1 MKHKFRVLSLIM
13 VFALAFGS
21 INAVP
26 VYADQTE
33 SQNESTQLTSLAIT
47 DLAEPVAGQPLDGKA
62 TVTSAEGVTWEI
74 PVIWVDDTGVV
85 ATVAQAGHKYFPTF
99 AFYVPSGYTVKGR
112 NSNGAFSVSL
122 PGFVTNLMGAGN
134 LLFVADESTGI
145 TYLTWTISGISG
157 IPATYAAGQPG
168 TVQSTEA
175 ETGSGSES
183 NSSSD
188 ETDPFWEATVHC
200 GPNTLNKYGAEN
212 LAWLVALIK
221 HEIQPRAVGA
231 LLDGFPAF
239 SEAAKNNLLGD
250 QISLYVY
257 DVTVDK
263 PAQNQAK
270 NVAGCLAYVNGSY
283 NNGIYE
289 YQIGV
294 NIDGMLELKNGEY
307 AIKDGQ
313 KTELENTL
321 VHELMHGLMDDYVR
335 TGMASG
341 DWPFP
346 NSPNPTKEYNAFP
359 RWFIEGSAT
368 TVERAN
374 VFWAS
379 TYESIK
385 NMGNG
390 KYTKEAV
397 KNFFGTAGNSID
409 QYKKDYNNSIVGS
422 YVGGYLACVYLGAK
436 IATGDGDYTSEDV
449 RKGFNTILE
458 NLHNGESLDSIIK
471 NYTPYGGLLDF
482 ENNFLKDD
490 GSSQFAADLL
500 NYYDEVSSKIGK
512 RANGSILMDFETTA
526 DSPLEGRGETSENQ
540 KTLLIVGD
548 TNDGVASTVDDKLA
562 IQSAGSYHTWSATDD
577 DPNKFNEASS
587 AAAKPDEEIANQ
599 AAEIPVQ
606 AAETPVQ
613 AAETPVQ
620 AAETPVQATE
630 TAVQAAEIP
639 VQAAEETPVQPA
651 VVPVQAADNSE
662 PSTDQGA
669 VPEACIVPEAI
680 TPVPDQDDSQDAG
693 SDEGQADQESET
705 EETDGSA
712 TTETGE

>member
-13 VFALAFGS
+13 AFALAFGS

-33 SQNESTQLTSLAIT
+33 SQNESTQLTNLAIT

-74 PVIWVDDTGVV
+74 PVIWVDDSGVV

-99 AFYVPSGYTVKGR
+99 VFYVPSGYTIKGR
-112 NSNGAFSVSL
+112 NSNGVFSVSL

-200 GPNTLNKYGAEN
+200 GTNTLDKYGAEN

-250 QISLYVY
+250 KIGLYVY

-270 NVAGCLAYVNGSY
+270 NVDGALAYVNASY
-283 NNGIYE
+283 KNGIYE
-289 YQIGV
+289 YLIGV
-294 NIDGMLELKNGEY
+294 NINGMLELKNGEY

-341 DWPFP
+341 DSAYHD
-346 NSPNPTKEYNAFP
+346 NPNPTKEYNAFP
-359 RWFIEGSAT
+359 RWFFEGSAT
-368 TVERAN
+368 TVERAY

-379 TYESIK
+379 TYDSIK

-390 KYTKEAV
+390 QYTSEAV
-397 KNFFGTAGNSID
+397 KNFFSAAENSLD
-409 QYKKDYNNSIVGS
+409 QYKKDYDKSIVGS

-436 IATGDGDYTSEDV
+436 IATGDGNYTSEDV
-449 RKGFNTILE
+449 RNGFNTILE
-458 NLHNGESLDSIIK
+458 KLHNGESLDSIIK
-471 NYTPYGGLLDF
+471 TYTSYGGLLDF
-482 ENNFLKDD
+482 EDNFLKDD

-500 NYYDEVSSKIGK
+500 NYYDQVGSDIGK

-540 KTLLIVGD
+540 GTLLIVDD
-548 TNDGVASTVDDKLA
+548 TNDDVASSVDDKIA

-577 DPNKFNEASS
+577 DPNKYNEASS
-587 AAAKPDEEIANQ
+587 AAAKPNEEIANQ
-599 AAEIPVQ
+599 AAEIPVP
-606 AAETPVQ
+606 AA
-613 AAETPVQ
+613 
-620 AAETPVQATE
+620 
-630 TAVQAAEIP
+630 
-639 VQAAEETPVQPA
+639 ETPVQPA
-651 VVPVQAADNSE
+651 VVPVLATDNSE

-669 VPEACIVPEAI
+669 VPEVCIVPEAI
-680 TPVPDQDDSQDAG
+680 TPVPDQDDGQNAG
-693 SDEGQADQESET
+693 ADEGQADQESVT
-705 EETDGSA
+705 EETDGST

>member
-13 VFALAFGS
+13 AFALAFGS

-33 SQNESTQLTSLAIT
+33 SQNESTQLTNLAIT
-47 DLAEPVAGQPLDGKA
+47 DLVEPVAGQPLDGKA

-74 PVIWVDDTGVV
+74 PVIWVDDSGVV

-99 AFYVPSGYTVKGR
+99 AFYVPSGYTIKGR
-112 NSNGAFSVSL
+112 NSNGVFSVSL

-200 GPNTLNKYGAEN
+200 GTNTLDKYGAEN

-239 SEAAKNNLLGD
+239 SEAARNNLLGD
-250 QISLYVY
+250 KIGLYVY

-270 NVAGCLAYVNGSY
+270 NVDGALAYVNASY
-283 NNGIYE
+283 KNGIYE
-289 YQIGV
+289 YLIGV
-294 NIDGMLELKNGEY
+294 NINGMLELKNGEY

-341 DWPFP
+341 DSAYPD
-346 NSPNPTKEYNAFP
+346 NPNPTKEYNAFP
-359 RWFIEGSAT
+359 RWFFEGSAT
-368 TVERAN
+368 TVERAY

-379 TYESIK
+379 TYDSIK

-390 KYTKEAV
+390 QYTSEAV
-397 KNFFGTAGNSID
+397 KNFFSVEENSLD
-409 QYKKDYNNSIVGS
+409 EYKRNFDKSIVGS

-436 IATGDGDYTSEDV
+436 IATGDGNYTSEDV

-458 NLHNGESLDSIIK
+458 KLHNGESLDSIIK
-471 NYTPYGGLLDF
+471 NNTPYGGLLDF
-482 ENNFLKDD
+482 EDKFLKDD

-500 NYYDEVSSKIGK
+500 NYYDQVGSNIGK

-540 KTLLIVGD
+540 GTLLIVDD
-548 TNDGVASTVDDKLA
+548 TNDDVASSVDDKIA

-577 DPNKFNEASS
+577 DPNKYNEASS

-606 AAETPVQ
+606 AAEIPVQAAEIPVQ

-620 AAETPVQATE
+620 AAETPVQ
-630 TAVQAAEIP
+630 
-639 VQAAEETPVQPA
+639 PA
-651 VVPVQAADNSE
+651 VVPVQATDNSE

-669 VPEACIVPEAI
+669 VPEVCIVPEAI
-680 TPVPDQDDSQDAG
+680 TPVPDQDDGQNAG
-693 SDEGQADQESET
+693 ADEGQADQESVT
-705 EETDGSA
+705 EETDGST

>member
-13 VFALAFGS
+13 AFALAFGS

-74 PVIWVDDTGVV
+74 PVIWVDDSGVV

-175 ETGSGSES
+175 ETESGSES

-200 GPNTLNKYGAEN
+200 GPNTLDKYGAEN

-283 NNGIYE
+283 KNDIYE

-313 KTELENTL
+313 KAELENTL

-346 NSPNPTKEYNAFP
+346 NSPNTTNKYNAFP

-385 NMGNG
+385 NKGNG
-390 KYTKEAV
+390 DEYTAEAV

-436 IATGDGDYTSEDV
+436 IATGDGNYTSEDV

-458 NLHNGESLDSIIK
+458 KLHNGESLDSIIK
-471 NYTPYGGLLDF
+471 NYTPYVGGLLDF

-500 NYYDEVSSKIGK
+500 NYYDEVSSRIGK

-577 DPNKFNEASS
+577 DPNKYNEASS
-587 AAAKPDEEIANQ
+587 VAAKPDEEIANQ

-606 AAETPVQ
+606 AAEIPVQ

-620 AAETPVQATE
+620 AAE
-630 TAVQAAEIP
+630 IP
-639 VQAAEETPVQPA
+639 VQAAETPVQPA
-651 VVPVQAADNSE
+651 VVPVQATDNSE

-669 VPEACIVPEAI
+669 VPEVCIVPEAI
-680 TPVPDQDDSQDAG
+680 TPVPDQDDGQNAG
-693 SDEGQADQESET
+693 SDEGQADQESVT
-705 EETDGSA
+705 EETDGST

>member
-13 VFALAFGS
+13 AFALAFGS

-33 SQNESTQLTSLAIT
+33 SQNESTQLTNLAIT

-74 PVIWVDDTGVV
+74 PVIWVDDSGVV

-99 AFYVPSGYTVKGR
+99 AFYVPSGYTIKGR
-112 NSNGAFSVSL
+112 NSNGVFSVSL

-200 GPNTLNKYGAEN
+200 GTNTLDKYGAEN

-250 QISLYVY
+250 KISLYVY

-270 NVAGCLAYVNGSY
+270 NVDGALAYVNASY
-283 NNGIYE
+283 KNGIYE
-289 YQIGV
+289 YLIGV
-294 NIDGMLELKNGEY
+294 NINGMLELKNGEY
-307 AIKDGQ
+307 AIKDGK

-341 DWPFP
+341 DSAYPD
-346 NSPNPTKEYNAFP
+346 NPNPTKEYNAFP
-359 RWFIEGSAT
+359 RWFFEGSAT
-368 TVERAN
+368 TVERAY

-379 TYESIK
+379 TYDSIK

-390 KYTKEAV
+390 QYTSEAV
-397 KNFFGTAGNSID
+397 KKFFSVEENSLDEYKRNFE
-409 QYKKDYNNSIVGS
+409 KSIVGS

-436 IATGDGDYTSEDV
+436 IATGDGNYTSEDV

-458 NLHNGESLDSIIK
+458 KLHNGESLDSIIK
-471 NYTPYGGLLDF
+471 NNTPYGGLLDF
-482 ENNFLKDD
+482 EDKFLKDD

-500 NYYDEVSSKIGK
+500 NYYDKVGSDIGK

-540 KTLLIVGD
+540 GTLLIVDD
-548 TNDGVASTVDDKLA
+548 TNDDVASSVDDKIA

-577 DPNKFNEASS
+577 DPNKYNEASS

-606 AAETPVQ
+606 AAEIP
-613 AAETPVQ
+613 
-620 AAETPVQATE
+620 
-630 TAVQAAEIP
+630 VQAAEIP
-639 VQAAEETPVQPA
+639 VQEAETPVQPA
-651 VVPVQAADNSE
+651 VVPVQATDNSE

-669 VPEACIVPEAI
+669 VPEVCIVPEAI
-680 TPVPDQDDSQDAG
+680 TPVPDQDDGQNAG
-693 SDEGQADQESET
+693 SDEGQADQESVT
-705 EETDGSA
+705 EETDGST

>member
-13 VFALAFGS
+13 AFALAFGS

-33 SQNESTQLTSLAIT
+33 SQNESTQLTNLAIT

-74 PVIWVDDTGVV
+74 PVIWVDDSGVV

-99 AFYVPSGYTVKGR
+99 AFYVPSGYTIKGR
-112 NSNGAFSVSL
+112 NSNGVFSVSL

-200 GPNTLNKYGAEN
+200 GTNTLDKYGAEN

-250 QISLYVY
+250 KIGLYVY

-270 NVAGCLAYVNGSY
+270 NVDGALAYVNASY
-283 NNGIYE
+283 KNGIYE
-289 YQIGV
+289 YLIGV
-294 NIDGMLELKNGEY
+294 NINGMLELKNGEY

-313 KTELENTL
+313 RTELENTL

-341 DWPFP
+341 DSAYPD
-346 NSPNPTKEYNAFP
+346 NPNPTKEYNAFP
-359 RWFIEGSAT
+359 RWFFEGSAT
-368 TVERAN
+368 TVERAY

-379 TYESIK
+379 TYDSIK

-390 KYTKEAV
+390 QYTSEAV
-397 KNFFGTAGNSID
+397 KNFFSAAENSLD
-409 QYKKDYNNSIVGS
+409 QYKKDYDKSIVGS

-436 IATGDGDYTSEDV
+436 IATGDGNYTSEDV

-458 NLHNGESLDSIIK
+458 KLHNGESLDSIIK
-471 NYTPYGGLLDF
+471 TYTSYGGLLDF

-500 NYYDEVSSKIGK
+500 NYYDKVGSDIGK

-540 KTLLIVGD
+540 GTLLIVDD
-548 TNDGVASTVDDKLA
+548 TNDDVASSVDDKVA
-562 IQSAGSYHTWSATDD
+562 IQSAGSYHTWSATDY
-577 DPNKFNEASS
+577 DPNKYNEASS

-606 AAETPVQ
+606 AAEIPVP
-613 AAETPVQ
+613 AAEIPV
-620 AAETPVQATE
+620 P
-630 TAVQAAEIP
+630 AAEIP
-639 VQAAEETPVQPA
+639 VQAT
-651 VVPVQAADNSE
+651 DNSE

-669 VPEACIVPEAI
+669 VPEVCIVPEAI
-680 TPVPDQDDSQDAG
+680 TPVPDQDDGQNAG
-693 SDEGQADQESET
+693 ADEGQADQESVT
-705 EETDGSA
+705 EETDGST

>member
-13 VFALAFGS
+13 AFALAFGS

-33 SQNESTQLTSLAIT
+33 SQIESTQLTNLAIT
-47 DLAEPVAGQPLDGKA
+47 DLTEPVAGQPLDGKA

-74 PVIWVDDTGVV
+74 PVIWVDDSGVV

-99 AFYVPSGYTVKGR
+99 AFYVPSGYTIKGR
-112 NSNGAFSVSL
+112 NSNGVFSVSL

-134 LLFVADESTGI
+134 LLFVADESIGI

-200 GPNTLNKYGAEN
+200 GTNTLDKYGAEN

-250 QISLYVY
+250 KIGLYVY

-270 NVAGCLAYVNGSY
+270 NVDGALAYVNASY
-283 NNGIYE
+283 KNGIYE
-289 YQIGV
+289 YLIGV
-294 NIDGMLELKNGEY
+294 NINGMLELKNGEY

-313 KTELENTL
+313 KAELENTL
-321 VHELMHGLMDDYVR
+321 VHELTHGLMDDYVR

-346 NSPNPTKEYNAFP
+346 NSPNKTGKFNNFP
-359 RWFIEGSAT
+359 RWFMEGSAT
-368 TVERAN
+368 TVERAY
-374 VFWAS
+374 VFWAP
-379 TYESIK
+379 TYDSIK
-385 NMGNG
+385 KKGNG
-390 KYTKEAV
+390 QYTSEAV
-397 KNFFGTAGNSID
+397 KNFFSEEDNSLD
-409 QYKKDYNNSIVGS
+409 RYKTNFEKSIVGS

-436 IATGDGDYTSEDV
+436 IATEDGKKITSEDV

-458 NLHNGESLDSIIK
+458 KLHNGESLDSIIK
-471 NYTPYGGLLDF
+471 NNTPYKGGLLDF
-482 ENNFLKDD
+482 EDKFLKDD
-490 GSSQFAADLL
+490 ESSQFAADLL
-500 NYYDEVSSKIGK
+500 NYYDTVGSKIGK

-540 KTLLIVGD
+540 GTLLIVDD
-548 TNDGVASTVDDKLA
+548 TNDDVASSVDNTIA

-577 DPNKFNEASS
+577 DPNKYNEASS
-587 AAAKPDEEIANQ
+587 VAAKPDEEIANQ
-599 AAEIPVQ
+599 AAEIPAQ

-620 AAETPVQATE
+620 VA
-630 TAVQAAEIP
+630 
-639 VQAAEETPVQPA
+639 ETPVQPA
-651 VVPVQAADNSE
+651 VVPVQATDNSE
-662 PSTDQGA
+662 SSTDQGA
-669 VPEACIVPEAI
+669 VPEVCIVPEAI
-680 TPVPDQDDSQDAG
+680 TPVPDQDDGQNAG
-693 SDEGQADQESET
+693 SDEGQADQESVT
-705 EETDGSA
+705 EETDGST

>member
-1 MKHKFRVLSLIM
+1 MKYKFRVLSLIM
-13 VFALAFGS
+13 AFALAFGS

-33 SQNESTQLTSLAIT
+33 SQNESTQLTNLAIT

-74 PVIWVDDTGVV
+74 PVIWVDDSGVV

-99 AFYVPSGYTVKGR
+99 AFYVPSGYTIKGR
-112 NSNGAFSVSL
+112 NSNGVFSVSL

-200 GPNTLNKYGAEN
+200 GTNTLDKYGAEN

-270 NVAGCLAYVNGSY
+270 NVDGALAYVNASY
-283 NNGIYE
+283 KNGIYE
-289 YQIGV
+289 YLIGV
-294 NIDGMLELKNGEY
+294 NINGMLELKNGEY

-341 DWPFP
+341 DSAYPD
-346 NSPNPTKEYNAFP
+346 NPNPTKEYNAFP

-368 TVERAN
+368 TVERAY
-374 VFWAS
+374 VYWAS
-379 TYESIK
+379 TYDSIK

-390 KYTKEAV
+390 QYTAEAV
-397 KNFFGTAGNSID
+397 KNFFSAAENSLD
-409 QYKKDYNNSIVGS
+409 QYKKDYDKSIVGS

-436 IATGDGDYTSEDV
+436 IATGDGNYTSEDV

-458 NLHNGESLDSIIK
+458 KLHNGESLDSIIK
-471 NYTPYGGLLDF
+471 NNTPYGGILDF
-482 ENNFLKDD
+482 EDKFLKDD
-490 GSSQFAADLL
+490 GSAQFAADLL
-500 NYYDEVSSKIGK
+500 TYYDTVGSDIGK

-548 TNDGVASTVDDKLA
+548 TNDDVASTVDDKLA

-577 DPNKFNEASS
+577 DPNKYNEASS

-613 AAETPVQ
+613 
-620 AAETPVQATE
+620 
-630 TAVQAAEIP
+630 
-639 VQAAEETPVQPA
+639 PA
-651 VVPVQAADNSE
+651 VVPVQATDNSE

-669 VPEACIVPEAI
+669 VPEVCIVPEAI

-705 EETDGSA
+705 EETDGST

>member
-13 VFALAFGS
+13 AFALAFGS

-168 TVQSTEA
+168 TVQNTEA

-200 GPNTLNKYGAEN
+200 GPNTLDKYGAEN

-283 NNGIYE
+283 KNDIYE

-346 NSPNPTKEYNAFP
+346 NSPNTTNEYNAFP

-390 KYTKEAV
+390 KYTAEAV

-436 IATGDGDYTSEDV
+436 IATGDGNYTSEDV

-458 NLHNGESLDSIIK
+458 KLHNGESLDSIIK
-471 NYTPYGGLLDF
+471 NNTPYGGLLDF

-500 NYYDEVSSKIGK
+500 NYYDSVSSNIGK

-577 DPNKFNEASS
+577 DPNKYNEASS
-587 AAAKPDEEIANQ
+587 AAAKPDEEIASQATEAAVQATEAAVQAAEIPVQ

-613 AAETPVQ
+613 A
-620 AAETPVQATE
+620 TE
-630 TAVQAAEIP
+630 TA
-639 VQAAEETPVQPA
+639 
-651 VVPVQAADNSE
+651 VQAADNSE

-705 EETDGSA
+705 EETDGST

>member
-13 VFALAFGS
+13 AFALAFGS

-33 SQNESTQLTSLAIT
+33 SQNESTQLTNLAIT

-74 PVIWVDDTGVV
+74 PVIWVDDSGVV

-99 AFYVPSGYTVKGR
+99 AFYVPSGYTIKGR
-112 NSNGAFSVSL
+112 NSNGVFSVSL

-200 GPNTLNKYGAEN
+200 GTNTLDKYGAEN

-250 QISLYVY
+250 KIGLYVY

-270 NVAGCLAYVNGSY
+270 NVDGALAYVNASY
-283 NNGIYE
+283 KNGIYE
-289 YQIGV
+289 YLIGV
-294 NIDGMLELKNGEY
+294 NINGMLELKNGEY

-341 DWPFP
+341 DSAYHD
-346 NSPNPTKEYNAFP
+346 NPNPTKEYNAFP
-359 RWFIEGSAT
+359 RWFFEGSAT
-368 TVERAN
+368 TVERAY

-379 TYESIK
+379 TYDSIK

-390 KYTKEAV
+390 QYTSEAV
-397 KNFFGTAGNSID
+397 KNFFSAAENSLD
-409 QYKKDYNNSIVGS
+409 QYKKDYDKSIVGS

-436 IATGDGDYTSEDV
+436 IATGDGNYTSEDV
-449 RKGFNTILE
+449 RNGFNTILE
-458 NLHNGESLDSIIK
+458 KLHNGESLDSIIK
-471 NYTPYGGLLDF
+471 TYTSYGGLLDF
-482 ENNFLKDD
+482 EDNFLKDD

-500 NYYDEVSSKIGK
+500 NYYDQVGSDIGK

-540 KTLLIVGD
+540 GTLLIVDD
-548 TNDGVASTVDDKLA
+548 TNDDVASSVDDKIA

-577 DPNKFNEASS
+577 DPNKYNEASS
-587 AAAKPDEEIANQ
+587 AAAKPNEEIANQ
-599 AAEIPVQ
+599 AAEIPVP
-606 AAETPVQ
+606 AA
-613 AAETPVQ
+613 
-620 AAETPVQATE
+620 
-630 TAVQAAEIP
+630 
-639 VQAAEETPVQPA
+639 ETPVQPA
-651 VVPVQAADNSE
+651 VVPVQATDNSE

-669 VPEACIVPEAI
+669 VPEVCIVPEAI
-680 TPVPDQDDSQDAG
+680 TPVPDQDDGQNAG
-693 SDEGQADQESET
+693 ADEGQADQESVT
-705 EETDGSA
+705 EETDGST

>member
-13 VFALAFGS
+13 AFALAFGS

-33 SQNESTQLTSLAIT
+33 SQNESTQLTNLAIT

-74 PVIWVDDTGVV
+74 PVIWVDDSGVV

-99 AFYVPSGYTVKGR
+99 AFYVPSGYTIKGR
-112 NSNGAFSVSL
+112 NSNGVFSVSL

-200 GPNTLNKYGAEN
+200 GTNTLDKYGAEN

-250 QISLYVY
+250 KIGLYVY

-270 NVAGCLAYVNGSY
+270 NVDGALAYVNAAY
-283 NNGIYE
+283 KNGIYK
-289 YQIGV
+289 YLIGV
-294 NIDGMLELKNGEY
+294 NINGMLELKNGEY

-341 DWPFP
+341 DSAYPD
-346 NSPNPTKEYNAFP
+346 NPNPTKEYNAFP
-359 RWFIEGSAT
+359 RWFFEGSAT
-368 TVERAN
+368 TVERAY

-379 TYESIK
+379 TYDSIK

-390 KYTKEAV
+390 QYTSEAV
-397 KNFFGTAGNSID
+397 KNFFSAAENSLD
-409 QYKKDYNNSIVGS
+409 QYKKDYDKSIVGS

-449 RKGFNTILE
+449 RNGFNTILE
-458 NLHNGESLDSIIK
+458 KLHNGESLDSIIK
-471 NYTPYGGLLDF
+471 TNTPYDGLLDF
-482 ENNFLKDD
+482 EDNFLKDD

-500 NYYDEVSSKIGK
+500 NYYDQVGSDIGK

-540 KTLLIVGD
+540 GTFLIVDD
-548 TNDGVASTVDDKLA
+548 TNDDVASSVDDKIA

-577 DPNKFNEASS
+577 DPNKYNEASS
-587 AAAKPDEEIANQ
+587 AAAKPDEEIANQAAVIPVQ

-620 AAETPVQATE
+620 
-630 TAVQAAEIP
+630 
-639 VQAAEETPVQPA
+639 PA
-651 VVPVQAADNSE
+651 VVPVQATDNSE

-669 VPEACIVPEAI
+669 VPEVCIVPEAI
-680 TPVPDQDDSQDAG
+680 TPVPDQDDGQNAG
-693 SDEGQADQESET
+693 ADEGQADQESVT
-705 EETDGSA
+705 EETDGST

>member
-13 VFALAFGS
+13 AFALAFGS

-33 SQNESTQLTSLAIT
+33 SQNESTQLTNLAIT

-74 PVIWVDDTGVV
+74 PVIWVDDSGVV

-99 AFYVPSGYTVKGR
+99 VFYVPSGYTIKGR
-112 NSNGAFSVSL
+112 NSNGVFSVSL

-200 GPNTLNKYGAEN
+200 GTNTLDKYGAEN

-250 QISLYVY
+250 KIGLYVY

-263 PAQNQAK
+263 PAQNQSK
-270 NVAGCLAYVNGSY
+270 NLDGVLAYANASY
-283 NNGIYE
+283 KNGIYE
-289 YQIGV
+289 YLIGV
-294 NIDGMLELKNGEY
+294 NINGMLELKNGEY

-341 DWPFP
+341 DSAYHD
-346 NSPNPTKEYNAFP
+346 NPNPTKEYNAFP
-359 RWFIEGSAT
+359 RWFFEGSAT
-368 TVERAN
+368 TVERAY

-379 TYESIK
+379 TYDSIK

-390 KYTKEAV
+390 QYTSEAV
-397 KNFFGTAGNSID
+397 KNFFSAAENSLD
-409 QYKKDYNNSIVGS
+409 QYKKDYDKSIVGS

-436 IATGDGDYTSEDV
+436 IATGDGNYTSEDV
-449 RKGFNTILE
+449 RNGFNTILE
-458 NLHNGESLDSIIK
+458 KLHNGESLDSIIK
-471 NYTPYGGLLDF
+471 TYTSYGGLLDF
-482 ENNFLKDD
+482 EDNFLKDD

-500 NYYDEVSSKIGK
+500 NYYDTVGSKIGK

-540 KTLLIVGD
+540 GTLLIVDD
-548 TNDGVASTVDDKLA
+548 TNDDVASSVDDKIA

-577 DPNKFNEASS
+577 DPNKYNEASS

-599 AAEIPVQ
+599 AAEIPVP
-606 AAETPVQ
+606 AA
-613 AAETPVQ
+613 
-620 AAETPVQATE
+620 
-630 TAVQAAEIP
+630 
-639 VQAAEETPVQPA
+639 ETPVQPA
-651 VVPVQAADNSE
+651 VVPVLATDNSE

-669 VPEACIVPEAI
+669 VPEVCIVPEAI
-680 TPVPDQDDSQDAG
+680 TPVPDQDDGQNAG
-693 SDEGQADQESET
+693 ADEGQADQESVT
-705 EETDGSA
+705 EETDGST

>member
-13 VFALAFGS
+13 AFALAFGS

-33 SQNESTQLTSLAIT
+33 SQNESTQLTNLAIT

-74 PVIWVDDTGVV
+74 PVIWVDDSGVV

-99 AFYVPSGYTVKGR
+99 VFYVPSGYTIKGR
-112 NSNGAFSVSL
+112 NSNGVFSVSL

-200 GPNTLNKYGAEN
+200 GTNTLDKYGAEN

-250 QISLYVY
+250 KIGLYVY

-270 NVAGCLAYVNGSY
+270 NVDGALAYVNASY
-283 NNGIYE
+283 KNGIYE
-289 YQIGV
+289 YLIGV
-294 NIDGMLELKNGEY
+294 NINGMLELKNGEY

-341 DWPFP
+341 DSAYHD
-346 NSPNPTKEYNAFP
+346 NPNPTKEYNAFP
-359 RWFIEGSAT
+359 RWFFEGSAT
-368 TVERAN
+368 TVERAY

-379 TYESIK
+379 TYDSIK

-390 KYTKEAV
+390 QYTSEAV
-397 KNFFGTAGNSID
+397 KNFFSAAENSLD
-409 QYKKDYNNSIVGS
+409 QYKKDYDKSIVGS

-436 IATGDGDYTSEDV
+436 IATGDGNYTSEDV
-449 RKGFNTILE
+449 RNGFNTILE
-458 NLHNGESLDSIIK
+458 KLHNGESLDSIIK
-471 NYTPYGGLLDF
+471 TYTSYGGLLDF
-482 ENNFLKDD
+482 EDNFLKDD

-500 NYYDEVSSKIGK
+500 NYYDQVGSDIGK

-540 KTLLIVGD
+540 GTLLIVDD
-548 TNDGVASTVDDKLA
+548 TNDDVASSVDDKIA

-577 DPNKFNEASS
+577 DPNKYNEASS
-587 AAAKPDEEIANQ
+587 AAAKPNEEIANQ
-599 AAEIPVQ
+599 AAEIPVP
-606 AAETPVQ
+606 AA
-613 AAETPVQ
+613 
-620 AAETPVQATE
+620 
-630 TAVQAAEIP
+630 
-639 VQAAEETPVQPA
+639 ETPVQPA
-651 VVPVQAADNSE
+651 VVPVQATDNSE

-669 VPEACIVPEAI
+669 VPEVCIVPEAI
-680 TPVPDQDDSQDAG
+680 TPVPDQDDGQNAG
-693 SDEGQADQESET
+693 ADEGQADQESVT
-705 EETDGSA
+705 EETDGST

>member
-1 MKHKFRVLSLIM
+1 M
-13 VFALAFGS
+13 
-21 INAVP
+21 
-26 VYADQTE
+26 
-33 SQNESTQLTSLAIT
+33 
-47 DLAEPVAGQPLDGKA
+47 
-62 TVTSAEGVTWEI
+62 TSAEGVTWEV
-74 PVIWVDDTGVV
+74 PVIWVDDSGVV

-99 AFYVPSGYTVKGR
+99 AFYVPSGYTIKGR
-112 NSNGAFSVSL
+112 NSNGVFSVSL

-134 LLFVADESTGI
+134 LLFVADKSTGI

-157 IPATYAAGQPG
+157 IPAAYAAVQPG

-183 NSSSD
+183 NSPSD

-200 GPNTLNKYGAEN
+200 GTNTLDKYGAEN

-250 QISLYVY
+250 KIGLYVY

-263 PAQNQAK
+263 PTQNQAK
-270 NVAGCLAYVNGSY
+270 NVDGALAYVNACY
-283 NNGIYE
+283 KNGIYE
-289 YQIGV
+289 YLIGV
-294 NIDGMLELKNGEY
+294 NINGMLELKNGEY

-321 VHELMHGLMDDYVR
+321 VHELTHGLMDDYVR

-346 NSPNPTKEYNAFP
+346 NSPNPTGEFNSFP
-359 RWFIEGSAT
+359 RWFMEGSAT
-368 TVERAN
+368 TVERAY

-379 TYESIK
+379 TYDSIK

-390 KYTKEAV
+390 QYTSEAV
-397 KNFFGTAGNSID
+397 KNFFSVEDNSLD
-409 QYKKDYNNSIVGS
+409 RYKSNFEKSIVGS

-436 IATGDGDYTSEDV
+436 IATGDGNYTSEDV
-449 RKGFNTILE
+449 RKGFNTILAK
-458 NLHNGESLDSIIK
+458 LHNGESLDSIIK
-471 NYTPYGGLLDF
+471 NNTPYGGLLDF
-482 ENNFLKDD
+482 EDKFLKDD

-500 NYYDEVSSKIGK
+500 NYYDKVGSDIGK

-540 KTLLIVGD
+540 GTLLIVDD
-548 TNDGVASTVDDKLA
+548 TNDDVASSVDDKIA

-577 DPNKFNEASS
+577 DPNKYNEASS

-606 AAETPVQ
+606 AAEIP
-613 AAETPVQ
+613 
-620 AAETPVQATE
+620 
-630 TAVQAAEIP
+630 VQAAEIP
-639 VQAAEETPVQPA
+639 VQAAEIPVQAAETPVQPA
-651 VVPVQAADNSE
+651 VVPVQATDNSK

-669 VPEACIVPEAI
+669 VPEVCIVPEAI
-680 TPVPDQDDSQDAG
+680 TPVPDQDDGQNAG
-693 SDEGQADQESET
+693 ADEGQADQESVT
-705 EETDGSA
+705 GETDGST

>member
-13 VFALAFGS
+13 AFALAFGS

-33 SQNESTQLTSLAIT
+33 SQNESTQLTNLAIT

-74 PVIWVDDTGVV
+74 PIIWVDDTGVV

-99 AFYVPSGYTVKGR
+99 AFYIPSGYTIKGR
-112 NSNGAFSVSL
+112 NSNGVFSVSL

-134 LLFVADESTGI
+134 LLFVVDESTGI

-200 GPNTLNKYGAEN
+200 GPNTLNKYGAKD

-283 NNGIYE
+283 KNGIYE

-294 NIDGMLELKNGEY
+294 NIEGMLELKNGEC

-313 KTELENTL
+313 RTELENTL

-335 TGMASG
+335 TGMASA
-341 DWPFP
+341 DAVSPE
-346 NSPNPTKEYNAFP
+346 NPNPTKEYNAFP

-368 TVERAN
+368 TVERAY

-379 TYESIK
+379 TYDSIK

-390 KYTKEAV
+390 QYTSEAV
-397 KNFFGTAGNSID
+397 KNFFGIAENSLD
-409 QYKKDYNNSIVGS
+409 QYKKDYDKSIVGS

-458 NLHNGESLDSIIK
+458 KLHNGESLDSIIK
-471 NYTPYGGLLDF
+471 NNTPYGGILDF
-482 ENNFLKDD
+482 EDNFLKDD
-490 GSSQFAADLL
+490 GSAQFAADLL
-500 NYYDEVSSKIGK
+500 TYYDKVSSDIGK

-577 DPNKFNEASS
+577 DPNKYNEASS

-613 AAETPVQ
+613 
-620 AAETPVQATE
+620 
-630 TAVQAAEIP
+630 
-639 VQAAEETPVQPA
+639 PA
-651 VVPVQAADNSE
+651 VVPVQATDNSE

-669 VPEACIVPEAI
+669 VPEVCIVPEAI
-680 TPVPDQDDSQDAG
+680 TPVPDQDDSQDPG

-705 EETDGSA
+705 EETDGST

>member
-13 VFALAFGS
+13 AFALAFGS

-33 SQNESTQLTSLAIT
+33 SQNESTQLTNLAIT

-74 PVIWVDDTGVV
+74 PVIWVDDSGVV

-99 AFYVPSGYTVKGR
+99 AFYVPSGYTIKGR
-112 NSNGAFSVSL
+112 NSNGVFSVSL

-200 GPNTLNKYGAEN
+200 GTNTLDKYGAEN

-250 QISLYVY
+250 KIGLYVY

-270 NVAGCLAYVNGSY
+270 NVDGALAYVNASY
-283 NNGIYE
+283 KNGIYE
-289 YQIGV
+289 YLIGV
-294 NIDGMLELKNGEY
+294 NINGMLELKNGEY

-313 KTELENTL
+313 KAELENTL
-321 VHELMHGLMDDYVR
+321 VHELTHGLMDDYVR
-335 TGMASG
+335 TGMASA
-341 DWPFP
+341 DAVSPE
-346 NSPNPTKEYNAFP
+346 NPNPTKEYNAFP

-368 TVERAN
+368 TVERAY

-379 TYESIK
+379 TYDSIK

-390 KYTKEAV
+390 QYTSEAV
-397 KNFFGTAGNSID
+397 KNFFSEEDNSLD
-409 QYKKDYNNSIVGS
+409 RYKTNFEKSIVGS

-436 IATGDGDYTSEDV
+436 IATGDGNYTSEDV

-458 NLHNGESLDSIIK
+458 KLHNGESLDSIIK
-471 NYTPYGGLLDF
+471 NNTPYGGLLDF
-482 ENNFLKDD
+482 EDKFLKDD

-500 NYYDEVSSKIGK
+500 NYYDKVGSDIGK

-540 KTLLIVGD
+540 GTLLIVDD
-548 TNDGVASTVDDKLA
+548 TNDDVASSVDDKIA

-577 DPNKFNEASS
+577 DPNKYNEASS

-599 AAEIPVQ
+599 AAVIP
-606 AAETPVQ
+606 
-613 AAETPVQ
+613 
-620 AAETPVQATE
+620 
-630 TAVQAAEIP
+630 VQAAEIP
-639 VQAAEETPVQPA
+639 VQAAETPVQPA
-651 VVPVQAADNSE
+651 VVPVQATDNSE
-662 PSTDQGA
+662 SSTDQGA
-669 VPEACIVPEAI
+669 VPEVCIVPEAI

-705 EETDGSA
+705 EETDGST

>member
-13 VFALAFGS
+13 AFALAFGS

-33 SQNESTQLTSLAIT
+33 SQNESTQLTNLAIT

-74 PVIWVDDTGVV
+74 PVIWVDDSGVV

-112 NSNGAFSVSL
+112 NSNGVFSVSL

-200 GPNTLNKYGAEN
+200 GTNTLDKYGAEN

-283 NNGIYE
+283 KNGIYE

-294 NIDGMLELKNGEY
+294 NIEGMLELKNGEY

-313 KTELENTL
+313 RTELENTL

-341 DWPFP
+341 DSAYPD
-346 NSPNPTKEYNAFP
+346 NPNPTKEYNAFP
-359 RWFIEGSAT
+359 RWFFEGSAT
-368 TVERAN
+368 TVERAY

-379 TYESIK
+379 TYDSIK

-390 KYTKEAV
+390 QYTPEAV
-397 KNFFGTAGNSID
+397 KNFFSAAENSLD
-409 QYKKDYNNSIVGS
+409 QYKKDYDKSIVGS

-436 IATGDGDYTSEDV
+436 IATGDGNYTSEDV

-458 NLHNGESLDSIIK
+458 KLHNGESLDSIIK
-471 NYTPYGGLLDF
+471 NNTPYGGLLDF
-482 ENNFLKDD
+482 EDKFLKDD

-500 NYYDEVSSKIGK
+500 NYYDKVGSDIGK

-526 DSPLEGRGETSENQ
+526 DSPLEGRGDTSENQ
-540 KTLLIVGD
+540 GTLLIVDD
-548 TNDGVASTVDDKLA
+548 TNDDVASSVDDKIA

-577 DPNKFNEASS
+577 DPNKYNEASS

-599 AAEIPVQ
+599 AAGIPVQAAETPVQAAEIPVQ

-613 AAETPVQ
+613 AAE
-620 AAETPVQATE
+620 
-630 TAVQAAEIP
+630 IP
-639 VQAAEETPVQPA
+639 VQAAETPVQPA
-651 VVPVQAADNSE
+651 VVPVQATDNSE

-669 VPEACIVPEAI
+669 VPEVCIVPEAI
-680 TPVPDQDDSQDAG
+680 TPVPDQDDGQNAG
-693 SDEGQADQESET
+693 SDEGQADQESVT
-705 EETDGSA
+705 EETDGST

>member
-13 VFALAFGS
+13 AFALAFGS

-33 SQNESTQLTSLAIT
+33 SQNESTQLTNLAIT

-74 PVIWVDDTGVV
+74 PVIWVDDSGVV

-99 AFYVPSGYTVKGR
+99 VFYVPSGYTIKGR
-112 NSNGAFSVSL
+112 NSNGVFSVSL

-200 GPNTLNKYGAEN
+200 GTNTLDKYGAEN

-250 QISLYVY
+250 KIGLYVY

-270 NVAGCLAYVNGSY
+270 NVDGALAYVNASY
-283 NNGIYE
+283 KNGIYE
-289 YQIGV
+289 YLIGV
-294 NIDGMLELKNGEY
+294 NINGMLELKNGEY

-341 DWPFP
+341 DSAYHD
-346 NSPNPTKEYNAFP
+346 NPNPTKEYNAFP
-359 RWFIEGSAT
+359 RWFFEGSAT
-368 TVERAN
+368 TVERAY

-379 TYESIK
+379 TYDSIK

-390 KYTKEAV
+390 QYTSEAV
-397 KNFFGTAGNSID
+397 KNFFSAAENSLD
-409 QYKKDYNNSIVGS
+409 QYKKDYDKSIVGS

-436 IATGDGDYTSEDV
+436 IATGDGNYTSEDV
-449 RKGFNTILE
+449 RNGFNTILE
-458 NLHNGESLDSIIK
+458 KLHNGESLDSIIK
-471 NYTPYGGLLDF
+471 TYTSYGGLLDF
-482 ENNFLKDD
+482 EDNFLKDD

-500 NYYDEVSSKIGK
+500 NYYDQVGSDIGK

-540 KTLLIVGD
+540 GTLLIVDD
-548 TNDGVASTVDDKLA
+548 TNDDVASSVDDKIA

-577 DPNKFNEASS
+577 DPNKYNEASS

-620 AAETPVQATE
+620 P
-630 TAVQAAEIP
+630 P
-639 VQAAEETPVQPA
+639 
-651 VVPVQAADNSE
+651 VVPVQATDNSE

-680 TPVPDQDDSQDAG
+680 TPVPDQDDGQDAG
-693 SDEGQADQESET
+693 SDEGQADQESVT
-705 EETDGSA
+705 EETDGST

>member
-13 VFALAFGS
+13 AFALAFGS

-33 SQNESTQLTSLAIT
+33 SQNESTQLTNLAIT

-74 PVIWVDDTGVV
+74 PVIWVDDSGVV
-85 ATVAQAGHKYFPTF
+85 ATVAQAGRKYFPTF

-200 GPNTLNKYGAEN
+200 GTNTLDKYGAEN

-270 NVAGCLAYVNGSY
+270 NVDGALAYVNAAY
-283 NNGIYE
+283 KNGIYK
-289 YQIGV
+289 YLIGV
-294 NIDGMLELKNGEY
+294 NINGMLELKNGEY

-341 DWPFP
+341 DSAYPD
-346 NSPNPTKEYNAFP
+346 NPNPTKKYNAFP
-359 RWFIEGSAT
+359 RWFFEGSAT
-368 TVERAN
+368 TVERAY

-379 TYESIK
+379 TYDSIK
-385 NMGNG
+385 KMGNG
-390 KYTKEAV
+390 QYTSEAV
-397 KNFFGTAGNSID
+397 KNFFSAAENSLD
-409 QYKKDYNNSIVGS
+409 QYKKDYDKSIVGS

-436 IATGDGDYTSEDV
+436 IATGDGDYTSADV
-449 RKGFNTILE
+449 RNGFNTILE
-458 NLHNGESLDSIIK
+458 KLHNGESLDSIIK
-471 NYTPYGGLLDF
+471 TYTSYSGLLDF
-482 ENNFLKDD
+482 EDKFLKDD

-500 NYYDEVSSKIGK
+500 NYYDKVGSDIGK

-540 KTLLIVGD
+540 GTLLIVDD
-548 TNDGVASTVDDKLA
+548 TNDDVASSVDDKIA

-613 AAETPVQ
+613 
-620 AAETPVQATE
+620 
-630 TAVQAAEIP
+630 
-639 VQAAEETPVQPA
+639 PA
-651 VVPVQAADNSE
+651 VVPIQATDNSE
-662 PSTDQGA
+662 PSTDPGA
-669 VPEACIVPEAI
+669 VPEVCIVPEAI
-680 TPVPDQDDSQDAG
+680 TPVPDQDDGQNAG
-693 SDEGQADQESET
+693 SDEGQADQESVT
-705 EETDGSA
+705 EETDGST

>member
-1 MKHKFRVLSLIM
+1 MKYKFRVLSLIM
-13 VFALAFGS
+13 AFALAFGS

-26 VYADQTE
+26 VYAVQTE
-33 SQNESTQLTSLAIT
+33 SQNESTQLTNLAIT

-74 PVIWVDDTGVV
+74 PVIWVDDSGVV

-99 AFYVPSGYTVKGR
+99 AFYVPSGYTIKGR
-112 NSNGAFSVSL
+112 NSNGVFSVFL

-200 GPNTLNKYGAEN
+200 GTNTLDKYGAEN

-270 NVAGCLAYVNGSY
+270 NVDGALAYVNAAY
-283 NNGIYE
+283 KNGIYE
-289 YQIGV
+289 YLIGV
-294 NIDGMLELKNGEY
+294 NINGMLELKNGEY
-307 AIKDGQ
+307 AIKDGPR
-313 KTELENTL
+313 TELENTL

-341 DWPFP
+341 DSAYPD
-346 NSPNPTKEYNAFP
+346 NPNPTKEYNAFP

-368 TVERAN
+368 TVERAY
-374 VFWAS
+374 VYWAS
-379 TYESIK
+379 TYDSIK

-390 KYTKEAV
+390 QYTAEAV
-397 KNFFGTAGNSID
+397 KNFFSAAENSLD
-409 QYKKDYNNSIVGS
+409 QYKKDYDKSIVGS

-436 IATGDGDYTSEDV
+436 IATGDGNYTSEDV

-458 NLHNGESLDSIIK
+458 KLHNGESLDSIIK
-471 NYTPYGGLLDF
+471 NNTPYGGILDF
-482 ENNFLKDD
+482 EDKFLKDD
-490 GSSQFAADLL
+490 GSAQFAADLL
-500 NYYDEVSSKIGK
+500 NYYDTVGSDIGK
-512 RANGSILMDFETTA
+512 RANGSILMDFETIA

-548 TNDGVASTVDDKLA
+548 TNDDVASTVDDKLA

-577 DPNKFNEASS
+577 DPNKYNEASS

-613 AAETPVQ
+613 
-620 AAETPVQATE
+620 
-630 TAVQAAEIP
+630 
-639 VQAAEETPVQPA
+639 PA
-651 VVPVQAADNSE
+651 VVPVQATDNSE

-669 VPEACIVPEAI
+669 VPEVCIVPEAI
-680 TPVPDQDDSQDAG
+680 TPVPDQDDGQNAG
-693 SDEGQADQESET
+693 SDEGQADQESVT
-705 EETDGSA
+705 EETDGST